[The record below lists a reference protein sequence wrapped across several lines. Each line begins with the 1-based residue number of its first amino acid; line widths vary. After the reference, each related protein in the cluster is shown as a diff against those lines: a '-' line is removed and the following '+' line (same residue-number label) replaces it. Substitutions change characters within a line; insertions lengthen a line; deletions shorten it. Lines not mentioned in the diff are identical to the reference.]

1 MDLITNQTWW
11 NGPSFL
17 YPGSEKW
24 PDLPTNFEVESANAE
39 LIKNSTKIVHAL
51 VNTSEPSIDLESI
64 VLPERYSTRLKLLR
78 VTALVVQFVDRL
90 KLSNRNEQCLTAESI
105 SRAE

>member
-1 MDLITNQTWW
+1 MVE
-11 NGPSFL
+11 GPSFQNHG
-17 YPGSEKW
+17 PEKW

-39 LIKNSTKIVHAL
+39 LIKNSAKIVHAL